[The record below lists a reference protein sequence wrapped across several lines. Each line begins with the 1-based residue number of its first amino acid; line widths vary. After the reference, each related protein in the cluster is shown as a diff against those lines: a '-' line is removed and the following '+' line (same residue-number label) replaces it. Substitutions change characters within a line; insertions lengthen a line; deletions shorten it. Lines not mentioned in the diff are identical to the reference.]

1 MIMKAAGLGWTEFWA
16 NAGSERAL
24 KAYQLSFGAAALAG
38 FINMIFG
45 LLVAWVLVRYDFPGK
60 KLVDAVVDLP
70 FALPTAV
77 AGIALTAL
85 YASNGWIGQYLAPH
99 EIGRESWRERGCQYV

>member
-1 MIMKAAGLGWTEFWA
+1 MMIKAAGLGWTEFWA

-38 FINMIFG
+38 VINMVFG
-45 LLVAWVLVRYDFPGK
+45 LLVAWVLVRYQFPGK
-60 KLVDAVVDLP
+60 RLVDAMVDLP

-77 AGIALTAL
+77 AGIALTAIS
-85 YASNGWIGQYLAPH
+85 ARSEERRVGQECVSTCRSRWSP
-99 EIGRESWRERGCQYV
+99 CP